1 MRPPAQ
7 TLRLLPLLAHAH
19 SHASLLPRPGRHRG
33 SDESREQ
40 TSAHH
45 LETCLDG
52 QCWCTSRFWA
62 PSPRFPYHMT
72 RCEMVQPATE
82 RHVAPR
88 EGAAGSATAEAPNWL
103 MAPPPFAHTAHP
115 PASPASPTRA
125 SPRADALALRGVDV
139 PSRGT
144 QSGMQSGMQSG
155 IACNQADVPSR
166 GTDVPQRMPQVS
178 WGSSCIPRRKVD
190 LRTCGA
196 GGERVAA
203 MAAAWGVSMS
213 EAAWEAAAEARREA
227 TRKVAQ
233 PPRAHVTSPPDAKRY
248 LRKRDA
254 GQDAMT
260 SPMEAASAAE
270 VVSQTR
276 QAEVAAESEAPP
288 DGEVDGEV
296 DAGVRTNDGAAEGGG
311 AGGDGGEDNAEA
323 GADASDGAGGE
334 ADCPTKAQALNAALQ
349 SMLGT
354 DGEGEG
360 PGSALPP
367 SAEDHVVAAFAARD
381 LDGRS
386 VPSFVQS
393 LSWMPAPPWLHN
405 SMPDPVPGAVHGYL
419 PVSLELSMADPLP
432 LSHPCPDTTADPS
445 RSARCT
451 RSSPMWMASSE

>member
-1 MRPPAQ
+1 
-7 TLRLLPLLAHAH
+7 
-19 SHASLLPRPGRHRG
+19 
-33 SDESREQ
+33 
-40 TSAHH
+40 
-45 LETCLDG
+45 
-52 QCWCTSRFWA
+52 
-62 PSPRFPYHMT
+62 
-72 RCEMVQPATE
+72 
-82 RHVAPR
+82 
-88 EGAAGSATAEAPNWL
+88 
-103 MAPPPFAHTAHP
+103 
-115 PASPASPTRA
+115 
-125 SPRADALALRGVDV
+125 
-139 PSRGT
+139 
-144 QSGMQSGMQSG
+144 
-155 IACNQADVPSR
+155 
-166 GTDVPQRMPQVS
+166 
-178 WGSSCIPRRKVD
+178 
-190 LRTCGA
+190 
-196 GGERVAA
+196 
-203 MAAAWGVSMS
+203 MS

-381 LDGRS
+381 LDGSGSIEISEMHEIFADVDGELGMMSSVQYKEYVGAYFSRLDTDRS
-386 VPSFVQS
+386 GALDLNEFRSFYKRCLSSERARRALADKTLRS
-393 LSWMPAPPWLHN
+393 LRAKEALAAKAREIFHEADKDGSGRLSAEEL
-405 SMPDPVPGAVHGYL
+405 GALLQITLGEVYTTLKLEGKWEAYVADTLRRGDKDGDAAWDVEEFTRFHSL
-419 PVSLELSMADPLP
+419 CLASKEVSTRYEAKVLLRYDESSQVMVI
-432 LSHPCPDTTADPS
+432 DTEALAGGLIDEIFTS
-445 RSARCT
+445 V
-451 RSSPMWMASSE
+451 MASYSASL